1 MQEFYQIK
9 FDRRFTSSLK
19 LGHHPVSQTSFHFR
33 NAYFQM
39 LSYLLAE
46 KLPNEITAQRL
57 MQYRLCLMGIDTPD
71 PSHNSRCSMRTAI
84 NHHIWI
90 GKSNYV
96 LYLLLDAAL
105 ILDNPED
112 IGHVYEC
119 MCHNLYR
126 INRKRL
132 KTVYQALLDQNLNP
146 VLDPYA
152 KSQLFQF
159 RENQVHKQ
167 KKKSYA

>member
-112 IGHVYEC
+112 ICHVSEC
-119 MCHNLYR
+119 IDLVQHKNHFLPADILIYPFQ
-126 INRKRL
+126 IID
-132 KTVYQALLDQNLNP
+132 LLFCSCL
-146 VLDPYA
+146 V
-152 KSQLFQF
+152 
-159 RENQVHKQ
+159 
-167 KKKSYA
+167 